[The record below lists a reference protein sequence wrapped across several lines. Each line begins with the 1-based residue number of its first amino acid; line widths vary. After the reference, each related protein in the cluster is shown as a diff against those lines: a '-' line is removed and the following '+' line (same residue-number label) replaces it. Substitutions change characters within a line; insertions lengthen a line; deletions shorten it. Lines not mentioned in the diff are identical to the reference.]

1 MFSNNNLFKF
11 FRHTKNSR
19 QVCLITILFVGIF
32 FMQTVCIFAKEEIDS
47 DQDVLPNDIEKS
59 IGTDPNKK
67 DSDNDGSS
75 DY

>member
-1 MFSNNNLFKF
+1 
-11 FRHTKNSR
+11 
-19 QVCLITILFVGIF
+19 
-32 FMQTVCIFAKEEIDS
+32 MQTVCIFAKEEIDS